1 MIDNNINVII
11 KIKGGDSVIN
21 TLKMYEELS
30 ETMDSKSAKKIVEIM
45 GRMYEELQNTVT
57 KTGFKELKDEFT
69 ELKNIVKELSVTIGE
84 LAQAQ
89 KKTEVR
95 IEELAQ
101 AQKKTEIILQEVVKR
116 QEKTEIILKEVVKQQ
131 DFTNKHLSGLGFILE
146 NEAYVFLPA
155 LIKRDFGITLK
166 EDLCRKYLQDKKG
179 SYLEVNIT
187 AKGTKDTKDIIII
200 GESKNQL
207 SENLVDEF
215 IRKKL
220 KRFEGV
226 FKEKIV
232 PLIVT
237 HMTSSPDVKEYAL
250 NKGIKVYY
258 SYEFNKQK
266 YQQLQH
272 N

>member
-69 ELKNIVKELSVTIGE
+69 ELKNIVKELSVTVG
-84 LAQAQ
+84 
-89 KKTEVR
+89 
-95 IEELAQ
+95 ELAQ